1 MCPTINP
8 SLHNLVLT
16 ASIVAV
22 EKPTLIDLFSGC
34 GGLGLGFHQ
43 AGFETTIANELHPDP
58 AETYTQNL
66 LKSHPKRM
74 LIGSINTELSD
85 MKLEALGLTG
95 RNITCVA
102 GGPPCQGF
110 SMAGAGL
117 ADDPRN
123 ELYREFL
130 RVVEKIQPRSVVF
143 ENVPGFA
150 TRYGIGLRGHLEET
164 LRSFGYSIASGVLRA
179 MDYGVPQLRRRF
191 ICIGIKTELL
201 GGKELTLPPPTWTE
215 EEIETELTAAKVLDD
230 LDVYHRRG
238 GYGTGMKIGPEK
250 YLRKAK
256 SMFQIKMRGK
266 SGEGLQGHTW
276 NTLIPRHTKPVRERM
291 RKYLDGSSRSDL
303 ENTHLA
309 TKKHSQRVLHPDK
322 TPNITIVSLPD
333 DYIHYN
339 KKLPRTLSVRE
350 CARLQTFPDD
360 FRFYGKRT
368 TGGLRRR
375 SDVPQYTQVGNA
387 IPPRLGE
394 AIANHILR
402 NMKP

>member
-1 MCPTINP
+1 MRDP
-8 SLHNLVLT
+8 SIDNLAIHRGSVT
-16 ASIVAV
+16 
-22 EKPTLIDLFSGC
+22 ERNFTLIDLFAGC

-43 AGFETTIANELHPDP
+43 AGFETILANELHHDP
-58 AETYTQNL
+58 AETYTENL
-66 LKSHPKRM
+66 LKSHPERM
-74 LIGSINTELSD
+74 LIGSIKTELSD
-85 MKLEALGLTG
+85 IKLDELGLTLSD
-95 RNITCVA
+95 ITCVA

-110 SMAGAGL
+110 SMAGSGL

-123 ELYREFL
+123 DLYREFL
-130 RVVEKIQPRSVVF
+130 RVVEKIQPKSVVF

-150 TRYGIGLRGHLEET
+150 TRYGIGLRSHLEET

-201 GGKELTLPPPTWTE
+201 DGKELTLPPPTWTE
-215 EEIETELTAAKVLDD
+215 EEIGIELTASKVLDD
-230 LDVYHRRG
+230 LDVYLRRG
-238 GYGTGMKIGPEK
+238 GYGTGVKIGPEK
-250 YLRKAK
+250 YLRKAN
-256 SMFQIKMRGK
+256 SLFQMKMREK
-266 SGEGLQGHTW
+266 SGQGLHGQTW

-291 RKYLDGSSRSDL
+291 KKFLEGASRADL
-303 ENTHLA
+303 EDTPLA
-309 TKKHSQRVLHPDK
+309 TKKHSQRVLHHDK

-350 CARLQTFPDD
+350 CARLQTFPDH

-387 IPPRLGE
+387 IPPRLGK
-394 AIANHILR
+394 AIAKHILQTIE
-402 NMKP
+402 P